1 MSVLRVHRV
10 RSYMARLGI
19 NRTLIFGGATLPA
32 PSIATN
38 GQRPMHTL
46 LAVAP
51 VCTENLNPDVVMMKS
66 AKYGVGFDA
75 SGPLNCA
82 RDRRIFIQ

>member
-1 MSVLRVHRV
+1 
-10 RSYMARLGI
+10 MARLGI

-51 VCTENLNPDVVMMKS
+51 LIVVVGLVGMKILAS
-66 AKYGVGFDA
+66 CFDERPPEKHRA
-75 SGPLNCA
+75 E
-82 RDRRIFIQ
+82 R